1 MICNTMQSAVADY
14 SNTIFYKILCKDA
27 AITDLYIGHTINF
40 VQRKSAHKRGCNNPN
55 AATYNLKLY
64 NVIRQN
70 GGWDNWRM
78 DIVAHHECKD
88 QRDARAKEQEYFI
101 LYNATLNSI
110 EPMPAPT
117 YRKTSTLPLK
127 PTNMVW
133 KFECK
138 PCEYHTSNK
147 KDYNKHLLTQKH
159 LHDKKHD
166 KAEPSK
172 REYLCDCGKQ
182 YTHRASLWNHKKHCD
197 FQCNEH
203 CDDDLHIPIPE
214 STNVTNS
221 LINELIKHNN
231 DLKELMME
239 QSKQFAEQQAQIL
252 EAIRIGIVSNN
263 NK

>member
-1 MICNTMQSAVADY
+1 MLCNTMQTVVADY
-14 SNTIFYKILCKDA
+14 SNTIFYKISCKDA
-27 AITDLYIGHTINF
+27 AIADLYIGHTINF
-40 VQRKSAHKRGCNNPN
+40 VQRKYAHKQGCNNPN
-55 AATYNLKLY
+55 VASYNLKLY

-88 QRDARAKEQEYFI
+88 LRDARTKEQEYFI
-101 LYNATLNSI
+101 SYKATLNSI
-110 EPMPAPT
+110 EPMPTAT
-117 YRKTSTLPLK
+117 YHTASMPNVQ
-127 PTNMVW
+127 PTNAVW
-133 KFECK
+133 NFECK
-138 PCEYHTSNK
+138 KCEYHTSNK

-159 LHDKKHD
+159 LHDQKQQTT
-166 KAEPSK
+166 ETPK

-203 CDDDLHIPIPE
+203 CDDDLHIPIPQ

-239 QSKQFAEQQAQIL
+239 QSKQFAEQQTQIL
-252 EAIRIGIVSNN
+252 EAIRVGVVSNN

>member
-1 MICNTMQSAVADY
+1 MQTVVSDY
-14 SNTIFYKILCKDA
+14 SNTFFYKIFCKDA

-40 VQRKSAHKRGCNNPN
+40 VQRKSAHKQGCNNPKSDY
-55 AATYNLKLY
+55 YNRKLY

-70 GGWDNWRM
+70 GGWNNWRM
-78 DIVAHHECKD
+78 DIIAYHDCKD
-88 QRDARAKEQEYFI
+88 QHDARTKEQEYFI
-101 LYNATLNSI
+101 SYNATLNSI
-110 EPMPAPT
+110 EPMPMPT
-117 YRKTSTLPLK
+117 YRNISMTPANV
-127 PTNMVW
+127 TNAVW

-138 PCEYHTSNK
+138 NCDYYTSNK

-159 LHDKKHD
+159 ILDLKQQTTE
-166 KAEPSK
+166 APK

-203 CDDDLHIPIPE
+203 CEDDVHIPIPE

-221 LINELIKHNN
+221 LIVELIKHNN

-239 QSKQFAEQQAQIL
+239 QSKQFAEQQTQIL
-252 EAIRIGIVSNN
+252 EAIRVGVVGNN